1 MIYYFKRG
9 ATKPLRQPR
18 GPSFFVRLTRLL
30 AATRPWR
37 AWLASLS
44 FGEESLVDGGQC
56 KSIGLSDIGLEKL
69 REVVA
74 AARIN
79 EGRHAW
85 SHSSGQLS

>member
-1 MIYYFKRG
+1 MIYCFKRG

-30 AATRPWR
+30 AARPSR

-79 EGRHAW
+79 EDRHAW

>member
-1 MIYYFKRG
+1 LWALVFRSLDAIAG
-9 ATKPLRQPR
+9 GDEA
-18 GPSFFVRLTRLL
+18 L
-30 AATRPWR
+30 AR

-56 KSIGLSDIGLEKL
+56 KSIGLSHIGLEKL

-79 EGRHAW
+79 EDQHAW

>member
-1 MIYYFKRG
+1 MWALVFRSLDAIAG
-9 ATKPLRQPR
+9 GDEA
-18 GPSFFVRLTRLL
+18 L
-30 AATRPWR
+30 AR

-56 KSIGLSDIGLEKL
+56 KLIGLSDIGLEKL

-79 EGRHAW
+79 EDRHAW

>member
-1 MIYYFKRG
+1 MWALVFRSLDAIAG
-9 ATKPLRQPR
+9 GDEA
-18 GPSFFVRLTRLL
+18 L
-30 AATRPWR
+30 ART
-37 AWLASLS
+37 WLASLS

-79 EGRHAW
+79 EDRHAW